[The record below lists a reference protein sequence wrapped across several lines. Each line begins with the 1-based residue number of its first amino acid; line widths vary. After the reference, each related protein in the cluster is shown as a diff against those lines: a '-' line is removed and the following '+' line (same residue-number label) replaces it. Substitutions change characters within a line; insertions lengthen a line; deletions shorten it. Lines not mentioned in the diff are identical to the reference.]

1 MVSAACIAHKLSTL
15 VFAWQSWASFSNCWY
30 AFSSPFPRF
39 AQLMMVRALL
49 WHFCEISALVLVCLF
64 VAVCVPSCSMYLTH
78 YTALH
83 LTDFP
88 AIDMHR
94 TRPVYTQSSSW
105 TMANVWIYE
114 LGPRTFLYI
123 SFTCVYTI
131 NDTALSLTSSA
142 SFYRIL
148 CISAHGKL
156 CVSSLSQINAFEQVS
171 THLEAIRS
179 WGFDSMT

>member
-1 MVSAACIAHKLSTL
+1 MSTL
-15 VFAWQSWASFSNCWY
+15 VFAWQLWASFSNCWC
-30 AFSSPFPRF
+30 AFSSLVPRS

-64 VAVCVPSCSMYLTH
+64 VAVCFQFVSHTLLSFTFNRLSCDWYAPNTTSIH
-78 YTALH
+78 A
-83 LTDFP
+83 
-88 AIDMHR
+88 
-94 TRPVYTQSSSW
+94 QWSSW
-105 TMANVWIYE
+105 TMANVWMYE
-114 LGPRTFLYI
+114 LGPCIFLYI

-131 NDTALSLTSSA
+131 NDTALCFTSSA
-142 SFYRIL
+142 CFYRNL